1 MTTSPGLTPARIA
14 AVAGVGILSW
24 WAIIAVA
31 CWLFLAC
38 ATAPTSA
45 RIAADFAKNL
55 DMLAGWPL
63 AVKCQAVADAER
75 RCVAA
80 GFAADCAWDGWTDAD
95 RDSFTINA
103 CKQRQP

>member
-1 MTTSPGLTPARIA
+1 MTTSPGLTPMRMA
-14 AVAGVGILSW
+14 AVACVGLITWWFIL
-24 WAIIAVA
+24 AA
-31 CWLFLAC
+31 LFGLFGC

-63 AVKCQAVADAER
+63 SVKCQAVKDVQA

-80 GFAADCAWDGWTDAD
+80 GFAADCAWDGWVDAD
-95 RDSFTINA
+95 RDSFAINA
-103 CKQRQP
+103 CRERKP